1 MVVQKGDF
9 IKLSYTGKLENG
21 TVFDTT
27 DANVA
32 KEYGIYNEQA
42 SYGPETVIVGKGF
55 VVAGLDEDLI
65 GKDIGDKGTVT
76 IPPEKGF
83 GLRRIDQIETIPVK
97 KFKEPIRPGV
107 RVNVGGRTGTVESIS
122 GGRARVNF
130 NSPLAGE
137 TLNYEYTDR
146 VPDRE
151 PRRKDR
157 RHPAHVHGQGHRA
170 QDRGR
175 KGPHRGAE
183 GLRVQPALDPGEG
196 RHRIPAQELEG
207 INDVIFQETYKK
219 EEKPEALGRCRSP
232 GRRRREEGISRLRE
246 AASLLFFLY
255 KTRKQQAGR
264 FARPSLFL

>member
-32 KEYGIYNEQA
+32 KEFGIYNEQA
-42 SYGPETVIVGKGF
+42 SYGPETVVVGKGF

-65 GKDIGDKGTVT
+65 GKNVGDKGSVTV
-76 IPPEKGF
+76 PPEKGF

-107 RVNVGGRTGTVESIS
+107 RVNVGGRTGTVESIA

-137 TLNYEYTDR
+137 TLNYEYTVESQIENRDEKIAAILR
-146 VPDRE
+146 MYTGKDIEHKIEDDKVIVEVP
-151 PRRKDR
+151 KDFAYNQR
-157 RHPAHVHGQGHRA
+157 WILA
-170 QDRGR
+170 
-175 KGPHRGAE
+175 KGAIASQ
-183 GLRVQPALDPGEG
+183 L
-196 RHRIPAQELEG
+196 QELEN
-207 INDVIFQETYKK
+207 IDEVVFQETYKK
-219 EEKPEALGRCRSP
+219 EEKTETFAPVEAPATG
-232 GRRRREEGISRLRE
+232 EEKKE
-246 AASLLFFLY
+246 
-255 KTRKQQAGR
+255 
-264 FARPSLFL
+264 

>member
-42 SYGPETVIVGKGF
+42 SYGPETVVVGKGF

-65 GKDIGDKGTVT
+65 GKEVGYHGTVT

-83 GLRRIDQIETIPVK
+83 GMRRIDQIETVPVK

-107 RVNVGGRTGTVESIS
+107 RVNIGGRTGTVENIA
-122 GGRARVNF
+122 GGRARINF

-137 TLNYEYTDR
+137 TLTYDYTIDSMIENR
-146 VPDRE
+146 DEKVAAILRMYTGKDMEHKIEDGKVIVEVP
-151 PRRKDR
+151 KDFAFNQR
-157 RHPAHVHGQGHRA
+157 WIMTKGVIAA
-170 QDRGR
+170 QL
-175 KGPHRGAE
+175 E
-183 GLRVQPALDPGEG
+183 
-196 RHRIPAQELEG
+196 ELEG
-207 INDVIFQETYKK
+207 IDEVIFQETYKK
-219 EEKPEALGRCRSP
+219 EAPKEAEVPEVEEAPASDEEKKE
-232 GRRRREEGISRLRE
+232 
-246 AASLLFFLY
+246 
-255 KTRKQQAGR
+255 
-264 FARPSLFL
+264 

>member
-42 SYGPETVIVGKGF
+42 SYGPETVIIGKGF

-65 GKDIGDKGTVT
+65 GKDVGYKGTVS

-83 GLRRIDQIETIPVK
+83 GMRRIDQIQTIPVK

-107 RVNVGGRTGTVESIS
+107 RVNVDGRTGTVESIA

-137 TLNYEYTDR
+137 TLNYEYTVDSQIENKEEKIAAILR
-146 VPDRE
+146 MFTGKDIEHKIEDGKVIIEVP
-151 PRRKDR
+151 KDFQFNQR
-157 RHPAHVHGQGHRA
+157 WLIA
-170 QDRGR
+170 
-175 KGPHRGAE
+175 KGAIASQ
-183 GLRVQPALDPGEG
+183 L
-196 RHRIPAQELEG
+196 QELEG
-207 INDVIFQETYKK
+207 IGEVVFQETYKK
-219 EEKPEALGRCRSP
+219 EENKEAFAV
-232 GRRRREEGISRLRE
+232 EEAPAESE
-246 AASLLFFLY
+246 E
-255 KTRKQQAGR
+255 KKE
-264 FARPSLFL
+264 

>member
-32 KEYGIYNEQA
+32 KEYGIFNEQA
-42 SYGPETVIVGKGF
+42 SYGPETVVVGKGF
-55 VVAGLDEDLI
+55 VVQGLDEDLI
-65 GKDIGDKGTVT
+65 GKDVGYKGTVT

-107 RVNVGGRTGTVESIS
+107 RVNVGGRNGTVESIA

-137 TLNYEYTDR
+137 TLNYEYTIDSQIEDHEEQVAAILR
-146 VPDRE
+146 MYTA
-151 PRRKDR
+151 KDI
-157 RHPAHVHGQGHRA
+157 
-170 QDRGR
+170 
-175 KGPHRGAE
+175 E
-183 GLRVQPALDPGEG
+183 
-196 RHRIPAQELEG
+196 HRIEDGKVLVEVPKDFAFNQRWILTKGAIASQLQELEG
-207 INDVIFQETYKK
+207 INEVVFQETYKK
-219 EEKPEALGRCRSP
+219 EEKVEAFAT
-232 GRRRREEGISRLRE
+232 EEAPAEGE
-246 AASLLFFLY
+246 E
-255 KTRKQQAGR
+255 KKE
-264 FARPSLFL
+264 

>member
-32 KEYGIYNEQA
+32 KEFGIYNEQA
-42 SYGPETVIVGKGF
+42 SYGPETVVVGKGF

-65 GKDIGDKGTVT
+65 GKNVGDKGSVTV
-76 IPPEKGF
+76 PPEKGF

-107 RVNVGGRTGTVESIS
+107 RVNVGGRTGTVESIA

-137 TLNYEYTDR
+137 TLNYEYTVESQIENRDEKIAAILR
-146 VPDRE
+146 MYTGKDIEHKIEDGKVIVEVP
-151 PRRKDR
+151 KDFAYNQR
-157 RHPAHVHGQGHRA
+157 WILA
-170 QDRGR
+170 
-175 KGPHRGAE
+175 KGAIASQ
-183 GLRVQPALDPGEG
+183 L
-196 RHRIPAQELEG
+196 QELEN
-207 INDVIFQETYKK
+207 IDEVVFQETYKK
-219 EEKPEALGRCRSP
+219 EEKTETFAPVEAPATG
-232 GRRRREEGISRLRE
+232 EEKKE
-246 AASLLFFLY
+246 
-255 KTRKQQAGR
+255 
-264 FARPSLFL
+264 

>member
-65 GKDIGDKGTVT
+65 GKDVGHKGTVS

-83 GLRRIDQIETIPVK
+83 GMRRIDQIQTIPVK

-107 RVNVGGRTGTVESIS
+107 RVNVDGRTGTVENIS

-137 TLNYEYTDR
+137 TLNYEYTIDSQIENR
-146 VPDRE
+146 EEKIAAILRMFTGKDIEHKIEDGKVLVEVP
-151 PRRKDR
+151 KDFAFNQR
-157 RHPAHVHGQGHRA
+157 WLLAKGAIAA
-170 QDRGR
+170 QLQD
-175 KGPHRGAE
+175 
-183 GLRVQPALDPGEG
+183 
-196 RHRIPAQELEG
+196 LEG
-207 INDVIFQETYKK
+207 IDEVVFQETYKK
-219 EEKPEALGRCRSP
+219 EENKEAFAPVEALA
-232 GRRRREEGISRLRE
+232 EEKKE
-246 AASLLFFLY
+246 
-255 KTRKQQAGR
+255 
-264 FARPSLFL
+264 

>member
-32 KEYGIYNEQA
+32 KEFGIYNEQA
-42 SYGPETVIVGKGF
+42 SYGPETVVVGKGF

-65 GKDIGDKGTVT
+65 GKNVGDKGSVTV
-76 IPPEKGF
+76 PPEKGF

-107 RVNVGGRTGTVESIS
+107 RVNVGGRTGTVESIA

-137 TLNYEYTDR
+137 TLNYEYTVESQIENRDEKVAAILR
-146 VPDRE
+146 MYTGKDIEHKIEDGKVIVEVP
-151 PRRKDR
+151 KDFAYNQR
-157 RHPAHVHGQGHRA
+157 WILA
-170 QDRGR
+170 
-175 KGPHRGAE
+175 KGAIASQ
-183 GLRVQPALDPGEG
+183 L
-196 RHRIPAQELEG
+196 QELEN
-207 INDVIFQETYKK
+207 IDEVVFQETYKK
-219 EEKPEALGRCRSP
+219 EEKTETFAPVEAPATG
-232 GRRRREEGISRLRE
+232 EEKKE
-246 AASLLFFLY
+246 
-255 KTRKQQAGR
+255 
-264 FARPSLFL
+264 

>member
-32 KEYGIYNEQA
+32 KENAIYNEQA
-42 SYGPETVIVGKGF
+42 SYGPETVVVGKGF

-65 GKDIGDKGTVT
+65 GKDVGYHGTVT

-107 RVNVGGRTGTVESIS
+107 RVNVGGRTGTVESIA

-137 TLNYEYTDR
+137 TLTYDYTID
-146 VPDRE
+146 
-151 PRRKDR
+151 
-157 RHPAHVHGQGHRA
+157 AMI
-170 QDRGR
+170 
-175 KGPHRGAE
+175 
-183 GLRVQPALDPGEG
+183 EG
-196 RHRIPAQELEG
+196 RDEKIAAILRMYTGKDIEHTIKDDKVKIEVPKDFAFNQRWILAKGAIAPQMMEQEG
-207 INDVIFQETYKK
+207 ITEVVFQETYKK
-219 EEKPEALGRCRSP
+219 EEKKEAEAPAAEEAPAATAINRAVRPDP
-232 GRRRREEGISRLRE
+232 GDAFPR
-246 AASLLFFLY
+246 A
-255 KTRKQQAGR
+255 
-264 FARPSLFL
+264 